1 MINNENKKL
10 KTVQENEEKLQEKGQ
25 KNDLNQD
32 ICVSLPKLGTTK
44 RDPLSI
50 RKENYGSK

>member
-10 KTVQENEEKLQEKGQ
+10 KTVQENEEKLQEKSQ

-44 RDPLSI
+44 RDPISI